1 MKHTFTITT
10 IITLTLLAVLSGC
23 KKDYPSNKHSV
34 GTVKDICGNTYNY
47 VKIGDQYWTAEN
59 MRCNKYDTESERAG
73 ATIPTEDG
81 STPFY
86 KDASNKN
93 NWASAECAGNLT
105 NKQISI
111 LGYLYNWAAAV
122 GVENGNKQ
130 TSEFNSKRQ
139 GICPNG
145 WHVPTY
151 KEWDILAEFIES
163 TNANSNGRIGTH
175 LKATSGWYSKDN
187 DYKAGFDTYGFTALP
202 SGYAEDSKVS
212 LSEGLIGRDTFFWT
226 STPDGAYDAFS
237 LYLFYADEDIYP
249 YSGDKNKSIG
259 FSVRCVKN

>member
-47 VKIGDQYWTAEN
+47 VKIGEQYWTAEN
-59 MRCNKYDTESERAG
+59 MRCNKYDTQSEMAG
-73 ATIPTEDG
+73 ATISTEDG
-81 STPFY
+81 SAPYY
-86 KDASNKN
+86 KDASSKS
-93 NWASAECAGNLT
+93 NWESTEYAISLT
-105 NKQISI
+105 NEQIST

-122 GVENGNKQ
+122 GVETGDKQ
-130 TSEFNSKRQ
+130 TSGFSSKRQ

-145 WHVPTY
+145 WHVPNIAEWSILLTY
-151 KEWDILAEFIES
+151 VEKNKGAG
-163 TNANSNGRIGTH
+163 TAGTH
-175 LKATSGWYSKDN
+175 LKSASGWYNKDSN
-187 DYKAGFDTYGFTALP
+187 YKAGLDTYGFTALP

-212 LSEGLIGRDTFFWT
+212 LGEGFVGRDAFFWT
-226 STPDGAYDAFS
+226 STPDNAYNALS
-237 LYLFYADEDIYP
+237 LYLFYADENIHT
-249 YSGDKNKSIG
+249 YSGDNNKSIG